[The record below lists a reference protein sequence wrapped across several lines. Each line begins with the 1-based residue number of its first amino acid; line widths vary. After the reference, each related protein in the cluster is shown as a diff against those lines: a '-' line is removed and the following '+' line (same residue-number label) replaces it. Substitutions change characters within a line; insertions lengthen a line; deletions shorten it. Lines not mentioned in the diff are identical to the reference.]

1 MNVFNSRRKSLSI
14 FRKKKKMLWTV
25 IVKIAFI
32 FVS

>member
-1 MNVFNSRRKSLSI
+1 MFLIAGENLFQFSE
-14 FRKKKKMLWTV
+14 KKKKMLWTV

>member
-14 FRKKKKMLWTV
+14 FRKKKMLWTV

>member
-1 MNVFNSRRKSLSI
+1 MFLIAGENLFQFSE
-14 FRKKKKMLWTV
+14 KKKMLWTV